1 MKLELI
7 IFSITGF
14 LIYNTYYDFK
24 YSKML
29 VINKKYI
36 QMSMFG
42 FVGFTL
48 YLLIKKNPTETK
60 SVLSHA
66 NSLIK
71 YMPIDKNTRDIL
83 SPILDFTKVKNELGN
98 FSSSAGNM
106 VTPQMKRM
114 LNSGRKGG
122 GTKRSVS
129 ETKKKYVASNQNWKC
144 GMCGNQLTATFE
156 VDHKIELQDGG
167 SNHVTNLAAL
177 CPNCHREK
185 SMKHNL

>member
-48 YLLIKKNPTETK
+48 YLLIKKILQKLNRF
-60 SVLSHA
+60 SHM
-66 NSLIK
+66 LI
-71 YMPIDKNTRDIL
+71 L
-83 SPILDFTKVKNELGN
+83 
-98 FSSSAGNM
+98 
-106 VTPQMKRM
+106 
-114 LNSGRKGG
+114 
-122 GTKRSVS
+122 
-129 ETKKKYVASNQNWKC
+129 
-144 GMCGNQLTATFE
+144 
-156 VDHKIELQDGG
+156 
-167 SNHVTNLAAL
+167 
-177 CPNCHREK
+177 
-185 SMKHNL
+185 